1 MNVHI
6 RFSLIFLKN
15 IKKLS
20 KKHRSLKS
28 DLQILYAKLNENP
41 YLGEEMAQGFYKI
54 RVAIKSKGRGK
65 SGGVRVINYVIKK
78 NIVNKE
84 EQVSIIVLTMY
95 DKSDKQS
102 MKAHEVKALLE
113 DVKKQNPEYFNII
126 ISQNSNLKYTSL
138 TQVQADLKSAKTT
151 CPAIVDYYL
160 SKIESTKNLNI
171 YIEVFADEA
180 REKAQQLQQKHEQNP
195 ASVGKLFGA
204 VISLKDNLCYQGH
217 GVTAASKILNGFESI
232 YNATAVERLL
242 AEDAIIIGR
251 VNCDEFAMGSTTESS
266 VYGVTKNA
274 ANPACV
280 PGGSSGGSAVAVQAD
295 TCLMSIGSDTGGSVR
310 QPAAF
315 CGVVGMK
322 PTYGRISRYGLLAYG
337 SSFDQ
342 IGTLT
347 HSVEDAAIL
356 LEVMAGE
363 DDFDAT
369 ASSREVDNYGTAI
382 FSKKAKIAYFD
393 TAMNHESIDADV
405 KKLSLNFVEKLKS
418 DGHEV
423 EAVDFEYLDYI
434 IPAYYVL
441 TTAEAS
447 SNLSRYDGIRFGHR
461 SLEAKNIDEVYKK
474 SRTEGFGT
482 EVKRRIMLGTF
493 VLSAGY
499 YDAYYTKAQQVR
511 ALIAKRTEEI
521 LEQYDFI
528 LMPASPTPAWE
539 IGKMDDDPVAMY
551 LADIYT
557 VQANM
562 VGIPAIA
569 FPIGEHEN
577 GLPVGIQLMGRKF
590 GEGELLAFAK
600 DVC

>member
-1 MNVHI
+1 
-6 RFSLIFLKN
+6 
-15 IKKLS
+15 
-20 KKHRSLKS
+20 
-28 DLQILYAKLNENP
+28 
-41 YLGEEMAQGFYKI
+41 MA
-54 RVAIKSKGRGK
+54 
-65 SGGVRVINYVIKK
+65 
-78 NIVNKE
+78 
-84 EQVSIIVLTMY
+84 
-95 DKSDKQS
+95 
-102 MKAHEVKALLE
+102 
-113 DVKKQNPEYFNII
+113 
-126 ISQNSNLKYTSL
+126 KYTSL
-138 TQVQADLKSAKTT
+138 TQVQSDLKSSKTT
-151 CPAIVDYYL
+151 LPQLVDYYL
-160 SKIESTKNLNI
+160 SKIDSTKELNI
-171 YIEVFADEA
+171 YIEVFTEA
-180 REKAQQLQQKHEQNP
+180 ARRKAEELQQKYEQNP

-217 GVTAASKILNGFESI
+217 GVTAGSKILNGFESI
-232 YNATAVERLL
+232 YTATAVERLV

-274 ANPACV
+274 ADSTRV

-315 CGVVGMK
+315 CGVMGMK

-347 HSVEDAAIL
+347 NCVEDAAIL
-356 LEVMAGE
+356 LEIMAGE
-363 DDFDAT
+363 DEFDAT
-369 ASSREVDNYGTAI
+369 ASSKKVESYAEAT

-393 TAMNHESIDADV
+393 TAINHESIDKDV
-405 KKLSLNFVEKLKS
+405 KTLSLDFIEKLKK

-461 SLEAKNIDEVYKK
+461 STEAKNIDEVYKK

-499 YDAYYTKAQQVR
+499 YDAYYTKAQKVR
-511 ALIAKRTEEI
+511 ALIAQRTEEI
-521 LEQYDFI
+521 LSQYDFI
-528 LMPASPTPAWE
+528 LMPASPTPAWK
-539 IGKMDDDPVAMY
+539 IGEMDDDPVAMY

-569 FPIGEHEN
+569 FPIGQTSDD
-577 GLPVGIQLMGRKF
+577 LPVGIQLMGRKF
-590 GEGELLAFAK
+590 GEGEMLAFAK
-600 DVC
+600 KIS